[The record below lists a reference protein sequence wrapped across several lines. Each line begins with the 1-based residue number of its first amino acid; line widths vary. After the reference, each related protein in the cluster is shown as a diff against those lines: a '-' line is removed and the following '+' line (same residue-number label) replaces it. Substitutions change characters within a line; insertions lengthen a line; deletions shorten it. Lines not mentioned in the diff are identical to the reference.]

1 MVPFFSVTTQVRFY
15 HTDIQVPDFSAYRRK
30 DVKDSTAVSR
40 KSEDARKSFTY
51 LVVGGLLNEMFCFI
65 LNFVK
70 LCKIMY
76 YKA

>member
-40 KSEDARKSFTY
+40 DSEDARKSFTY
-51 LVVGGLLNEMFCFI
+51 LVVGGLFNKLFCFS
-65 LNFVK
+65 LTGVT
-70 LCKIMY
+70 L
-76 YKA
+76 